1 MNGSTGKCT
10 KEWVNEWMRDC
21 ANDNFMDDW
30 LKNSHCMKNIQLETW
45 KRHAFFDCPMLYGS
59 LEAKKKCIIPSSG

>member
-1 MNGSTGKCT
+1 
-10 KEWVNEWMRDC
+10 MRDC

-45 KRHAFFDCPMLYGS
+45 KKLAFFDCPMLYGS
-59 LEAKKKCIIPSSG
+59 LEAKENCIIPSSG